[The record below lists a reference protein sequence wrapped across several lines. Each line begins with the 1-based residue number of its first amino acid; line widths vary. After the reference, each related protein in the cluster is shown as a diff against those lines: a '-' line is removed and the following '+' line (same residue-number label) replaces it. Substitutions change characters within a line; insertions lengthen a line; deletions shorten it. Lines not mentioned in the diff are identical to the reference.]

1 MRFVLAAGL
10 AAALCGCAQVSQL
23 TVADTAKAVAVA
35 QAVGDAPA
43 VACFTGFNQLA
54 NAVGGPVVL
63 AKAGMGNGEGGP
75 TAAAALATKIEVV
88 RGVRQVLRDDCGSLS
103 ADFLANVAHG
113 LAGPFAGL
121 VP

>member
-54 NAVGGPVVL
+54 NAVGSPVVL
-63 AKAGMGNGEGGP
+63 AKAGMGNGDAGS
-75 TAAAALATKIEVV
+75 AQALATKIEVL

-103 ADFLANVAHG
+103 ADFLANIAHG